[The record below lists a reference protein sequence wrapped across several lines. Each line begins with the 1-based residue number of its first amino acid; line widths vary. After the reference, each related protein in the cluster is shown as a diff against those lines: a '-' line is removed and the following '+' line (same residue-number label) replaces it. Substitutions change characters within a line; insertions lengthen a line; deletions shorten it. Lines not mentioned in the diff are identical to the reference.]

1 VNHPLHLIDAFADAP
16 FTGNPAAVTLLD
28 GVRDDRWLQQVA
40 MEMNQAETAFLLRQ
54 EGGFSLR
61 WFTPTSEVDLCGH
74 ATLASAHYLWEG
86 HHLASGE
93 VARFHTRSGWLT
105 ARRDPE
111 GWITIDLPAIHSRPV
126 EGPTGLAAALGAVPA
141 NVLRGDFDLLCV
153 LKDAAAVRHLTPN
166 LGVIAGWDARGVIVT
181 AAGDVPGVDFV
192 SRFFVPKLGIPED
205 PVTGS
210 AHCALATYWRGVLG
224 RDLLVGYQASARGG
238 TVRCAVLGDR
248 VELTGRAVTTLAGAL
263 RA

>member
-1 VNHPLHLIDAFADAP
+1 MTLDLHLIDAFADGP

-28 GVRDDRWLQQVA
+28 GPRDDRWMQQVA

-54 EGGFSLR
+54 EGGISLR
-61 WFTPTSEVDLCGH
+61 WFTPNKEVDLCGH
-74 ATLASAHYLWEG
+74 ATLASAHYLWEEG
-86 HHLASGE
+86 HLQTTA

-105 ARRDPE
+105 ARGDYD
-111 GWITIDLPAIHSRPV
+111 GWITIDLPAITSGAAVAPPDLV
-126 EGPTGLAAALGAVPA
+126 AALGAEPRE
-141 NVLRGDFDLLCV
+141 VLRGDFDLLCV
-153 LKDAAAVRHLTPN
+153 LPDAATVRN
-166 LGVIAGWDARGVIVT
+166 LQPDLGAIARWEIRGVLVT
-181 AAGDVPGVDFV
+181 APGDVGGIDFV
-192 SRFFVPKLGIPED
+192 SRCFFPAFGVPED

-248 VELTGRAVTTLAGAL
+248 VELTGRAVTTLTGVL